1 MDLLSLRYFTE
12 VVRHR
17 SISKAAAT
25 LGVVQPALTR
35 RIQLLEEGLGAKL
48 LLRHRR
54 GVEPTEQ
61 GTLVFGRAEVLLRMA
76 QEIETEVQSQMSEP
90 TGEIRFGFPPSVGLL
105 FIGRLLSDFVPKHP
119 RVTFYL
125 QESFSRGIR
134 EALLAG
140 RIDVGI
146 MSPEAEH
153 PELDAQFLFEE
164 DLWLIARTRDWPFG
178 RAKQLQPDALRDRE
192 LLLSSYLK
200 FALDRVRVE
209 HKLPFR
215 IVVEADSLTALREST
230 RAGAGFFVTPR
241 ISVERELESGEFRG
255 APVKGLTVS
264 RALFQRRD
272 RPATRALQAFIAM
285 IEAGTQELCAKHPR
299 RFRPAAVAA

>member
-35 RIQLLEEGLGAKL
+35 RIQLLEESLGAQL

-61 GTLVFGRAEVLLRMA
+61 GALVFERAEVLLRMA
-76 QEIETEVQSQMSEP
+76 GEIELEVQSQMNEP
-90 TGEIRFGFPPSVGLL
+90 TGQIRFGFPPSVGLL
-105 FIGRLLSDFVPKHP
+105 FIGRLLSDFVPRHP
-119 RVTFYL
+119 HVTFYL
-125 QESFSRGIR
+125 QEGFSRSIR
-134 EALLAG
+134 ESLLAG

-153 PELDAQFLFEE
+153 PDLDAQFLFEE
-164 DLWLIARTRDWPFG
+164 DLWLVTRAPDWIFG
-178 RAKQLQPDALRDRE
+178 KPKSLSPDVLRDRE

-200 FALDRVRVE
+200 LALDRVSVE
-209 HKLPFR
+209 RRLPFR
-215 IVVEADSLTALREST
+215 IVVEADSLTALREAT
-230 RAGAGFFVTPR
+230 RAGAGIFVTPR

-255 APVKGLTVS
+255 APVNGLTVS

-272 RPATRALQAFIAM
+272 RPPTRALQAFIAM
-285 IEAGTQELCAKHPR
+285 IAVGTQELCATYPR
-299 RFRPAAVAA
+299 RFRAVAS